1 MTRPGVYLPLEQ
13 SYTRN
18 VLFAVEV
25 LDAVT
30 LTRLSQ
36 GVTVTAHGLAREPV
50 VNAGGLFV
58 WLKEDITK
66 FQGLDVD
73 SGILPHES
81 RQFTAAELQRP
92 LWTIELP
99 PRRSYPFTR
108 GVAGIAG
115 MLIDTRVAAPTRP
128 VPVAGASVRLRWLD
142 DNGMLRDASTVSH
155 TDDKGGFAA
164 IVRLAPTDVPRVD
177 AAGALTVRLQ
187 VDRGGTVRTSPDL
200 PLTPGLV
207 DDSLLPFAW
216 DELQP

>member
-1 MTRPGVYLPLEQ
+1 
-13 SYTRN
+13 
-18 VLFAVEV
+18 
-25 LDAVT
+25 
-30 LTRLSQ
+30 
-36 GVTVTAHGLAREPV
+36 
-50 VNAGGLFV
+50 
-58 WLKEDITK
+58 
-66 FQGLDVD
+66 
-73 SGILPHES
+73 
-81 RQFTAAELQRP
+81 
-92 LWTIELP
+92 
-99 PRRSYPFTR
+99 
-108 GVAGIAG
+108 
-115 MLIDTRVAAPTRP
+115 
-128 VPVAGASVRLRWLD
+128 VAGASVRLRWLD